1 MTLVTPLKQRALES
15 FDPRLVRR
23 DFPIFERNPGLVF
36 LDSGAS
42 AQKPAVVI
50 DAVAE
55 FFRNDYANVH
65 RGVYRLSARSTEL
78 YEDAREAARHF
89 LNAADAREIVF
100 VRGATEGINLV
111 AQSHGRRHV
120 RAGDEILVTELEHHS
135 NIVPWQL
142 LCSEKGARLRVL
154 PIDDRGEVR
163 LEELDGLLGPRT
175 RIVAVSHVSNS
186 LGTVLPV
193 AEISRRARA
202 AGAIVVV
209 DGAQAAPHVPVD
221 VQALGCDFYVF
232 SGHKVYGPTGAGAL
246 WGRLPLLEA
255 MPPWQGGGDMILS
268 VRFDAT
274 TYRDPPHK
282 FEAGTPDILGVLG
295 LGAALDWIAAKG
307 VDRLAAHEGSLL
319 ARATRTIGALP
330 GVRIVGTARDKAAIL
345 SFVVQGIHA
354 HDVGTALDLDG
365 IAVRTGHHCTQPA
378 MDRFGLEATVRASF
392 GAYSTERDVDAL
404 AAGLERARAVLGP
417 GR

>member
-1 MTLVTPLKQRALES
+1 MHARPPVDLDPDAIRREFPALSREVNGKPLVY
-15 FDPRLVRR
+15 
-23 DFPIFERNPGLVF
+23 
-36 LDSGAS
+36 LDTAS
-42 AQKPAVVI
+42 TAQKPTAVI
-50 DAVAE
+50 DAVRAA
-55 FFRNDYANVH
+55 YAATANVH
-65 RGVYRLSARSTEL
+65 RAVHTLSAETSQAFEAVRAKV
-78 YEDAREAARHF
+78 ARLVGAAEP
-89 LNAADAREIVF
+89 REIVF

>member
-1 MTLVTPLKQRALES
+1 MNGKPLVY
-15 FDPRLVRR
+15 
-23 DFPIFERNPGLVF
+23 
-36 LDSGAS
+36 LDTAS
-42 AQKPAVVI
+42 TAQKPTAVI
-50 DAVAE
+50 DAVRAA
-55 FFRNDYANVH
+55 YAATANVH
-65 RGVYRLSARSTEL
+65 RAVHTLSAETTQAFEAVRAKV
-78 YEDAREAARHF
+78 ARLVGAAEP
-89 LNAADAREIVF
+89 REIVF